1 MRKVVGCMVVFVC
14 LVLFTP
20 LVVNAQ
26 RGCCSSHG
34 GVDYCGSGG
43 KYICKDGTTSP
54 SCTCSG
60 GNSGNSNYSS
70 NNSSSSS
77 YSNNQSSRQVT
88 PNYIYGCMDKNAYNY
103 NAKANKDDG
112 SCIAKKY
119 GCMDNSAINYDASAN
134 VTDDSCKYK
143 KTATEIKK
151 IKFKT
156 EYKENNE
163 MPEGEKKTLKKGIN
177 GKKEVTYEI
186 TVDKNEKIIS
196 KNRVSEKVISEP
208 VAEIIEVGT
217 KQSIPVLGFVWII
230 CVVIMFV
237 YANGHRNDDLLLSK
251 IYNTVG
257 WPKILLFVI
266 YIIFIVPVFIDIVT
280 FGVNYLKKRIILSEK

>member
-1 MRKVVGCMVVFVC
+1 MRKIVGCLVVFVC
-14 LVLFTP
+14 LILFAP
-20 LVVNAQ
+20 LIVNAQ

-34 GVDYCGSGG
+34 GIAYCGSGG

-60 GNSGNSNYSS
+60 GSSSNSNTSS
-70 NNSSSSS
+70 NNSGSRS
-77 YSNNQSSRQVT
+77 YSNSQSVIQVT

-103 NAKANKDDG
+103 NEKANKDDG
-112 SCIAKKY
+112 SCVAKKY
-119 GCMDNSAINYDASAN
+119 GCMDNSAINYDSSAN

-196 KNRVSEKVISEP
+196 KNKISEKVMSEP
-208 VAEIIEVGT
+208 EAEIIEVGT
-217 KQSIPVLGFVWII
+217 KQSVPVFGFIWII

-237 YANGHRNDDLLLSK
+237 YASQHRTDDLLLSK
-251 IYNTVG
+251 IYNTIG

-266 YIIFIVPVFIDIVT
+266 YIVFIVPVFIDLVT
-280 FGVNYLKKRIILSEK
+280 LGINYLKKRIVLSK